1 MKTQPMI
8 LLVMFVALFAV
19 VLVPPASACDNCNGG
34 GGWGW
39 GYDIGALYRSLD
51 YNVPYFAAHPPVY
64 YSYPVPRTYGYSPF
78 AYPPGT
84 MTPEVVIQEAAQPIQ
99 IVNPYVPQ
107 DQQDA
112 ARADQSASDVKLSDQ
127 PQPLVIINPYVGGAQ
142 SIARAGQ

>member
-1 MKTQPMI
+1 
-8 LLVMFVALFAV
+8 
-19 VLVPPASACDNCNGG
+19 
-34 GGWGW
+34 
-39 GYDIGALYRSLD
+39 
-51 YNVPYFAAHPPVY
+51 
-64 YSYPVPRTYGYSPF
+64 VPRTYGYSPF